1 MGTYQP
7 KTKASRASVAA
18 FIRRIADPERRADC
32 RTLVRMMKKA
42 TGNSPKLWATMIGF
56 GDFHY
61 RYASGHEGDTFAI
74 GFASRRPDL
83 VLYLLCGL
91 PRQKALLA
99 KLGKHRKSVACIYV
113 RRLADLDLQVLEKLI
128 NATVRHLRKRESLK

>member
-1 MGTYQP
+1 MGKYEP
-7 KTKASRASVAA
+7 KTKAGRASVAG
-18 FIRRIADPERRADC
+18 FIDRIPDPERRADC
-32 RTLVRMMKKA
+32 RTLVRLMKAA
-42 TGNSPKLWATMIGF
+42 TGKPPKMWATMIGF
-56 GDFHY
+56 GDYHY

-99 KLGKHRKSVACIYV
+99 KLGKHRKSVSCLYV
-113 RRLADLDLQVLEKLI
+113 RRLADVDMRVLEKLI
-128 NATVRHLRKRESLK
+128 AATVRWLNSRRD

>member
-1 MGTYQP
+1 MGKYEP
-7 KTKASRASVAA
+7 KTKASRASVAD
-18 FIRRIADPERRADC
+18 FINRIPDPERRADC
-32 RTLVRMMKKA
+32 RTLVRMMKAA
-42 TGNSPKLWATMIGF
+42 TGKSPKMWATMIGF

-91 PRQKALLA
+91 PRQQALLA
-99 KLGKHRKSVACIYV
+99 KLGKHRKSVSCLYV
-113 RRLADLDLQVLEKLI
+113 RRLADVDLRVLKKLI
-128 NATVRHLRKRESLK
+128 AATVRWLNSRPR